1 MINFKEELEKY
12 QPILELDALENSIRS
27 SEIQDILDILQHI
40 SKNTN
45 SIYKNNEE

>member
-12 QPILELDALENSIRS
+12 QPMLELDSLESSIRS

-40 SKNTN
+40 SKNTTN
-45 SIYKNNEE
+45 AYRNNEA